1 MNAPDDELKAERRRK
16 LIGRAVIVVF
26 GLLAL
31 AYAVADVTYRM
42 QMR

>member
-1 MNAPDDELKAERRRK
+1 MDN
-16 LIGRAVIVVF
+16 LIWGLEMTVLGMGLVF